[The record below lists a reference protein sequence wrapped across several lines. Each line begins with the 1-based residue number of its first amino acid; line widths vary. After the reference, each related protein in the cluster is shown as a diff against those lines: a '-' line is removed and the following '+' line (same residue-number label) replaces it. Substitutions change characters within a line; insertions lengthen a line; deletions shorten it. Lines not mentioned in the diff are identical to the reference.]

1 MVNKLIIGSHVNMS
15 GAKMLVGSV
24 EQALSYGANTF
35 MFYTGAPQNSIRKP
49 VSELRVEEARKL
61 MEDNGINIKD
71 VVVHAPYIINL
82 ANAKDDGIY
91 NLSKKLLKDEI
102 DRTAYIGCKYIVL
115 HPGSHLGLGLEIG
128 LARIID
134 GLNEVL
140 DNDSSDVVILLETMA
155 GKGNEVGSNFDQ
167 IAYIIE
173 NVNRKDKIGVCFDT
187 CHTHDSGYDL
197 VNDLNGVIE
206 EFDNIIGLNYLKVI
220 HVNDSKNIRGASKD
234 RHENIGK
241 GYIGFET
248 LRSVV
253 HHPKFAN
260 MIKILE
266 TPYID
271 DNPPYK
277 EEIAFLNEN
286 NKMYLL
292 NSLAN
297 RTSVS
302 TANKADALLN
312 KLLIIFS

>member
-1 MVNKLIIGSHVNMS
+1 MENKLIIGSHVNMS
-15 GAKMLVGSV
+15 GTKMLVGSV

-61 MEDNGINIKD
+61 MEENGINIKD
-71 VVVHAPYIINL
+71 VIVHAPYIINL

-115 HPGSHLGLGLEIG
+115 HPGSHLGLGLEVG
-128 LARIID
+128 LTRIID

-140 DNDSSDVVILLETMA
+140 DNDSSEVVILLETMA

-197 VNDLNGVIE
+197 VNDLDGVIE
-206 EFDNIIGLNYLKVI
+206 EFDNIIGLDYLKVI

-253 HHPKFAN
+253 HHPKFIN

-277 EEIAFLNEN
+277 EEIALLREN
-286 NKMYLL
+286 N
-292 NSLAN
+292 
-297 RTSVS
+297 
-302 TANKADALLN
+302 
-312 KLLIIFS
+312 

>member
-1 MVNKLIIGSHVNMS
+1 MENKLIIGSHVNMS
-15 GAKMLVGSV
+15 GTKMLVGSV

-61 MEDNGINIKD
+61 MEENGINIKD

-128 LARIID
+128 LTRIID

-140 DNDSSDVVILLETMA
+140 DNDSSEVVILLETMA

-197 VNDLNGVIE
+197 VNNLDGVIE
-206 EFDNIIGLNYLKVI
+206 EFDNIIGLDYLKVI

-277 EEIAFLNEN
+277 EEIALLREN
-286 NKMYLL
+286 N
-292 NSLAN
+292 
-297 RTSVS
+297 
-302 TANKADALLN
+302 
-312 KLLIIFS
+312 